1 MKIIF
6 FGNCIFTSEAVK
18 LLLKNKDNQITLVS
32 YKDSMDYCVKNS
44 LPKFIKKNNFK
55 YIEFDRKTDDETKII
70 LNDKYDLLICCVWNK
85 KFSKEIISALPA
97 YNIHPSL
104 LPKYRGAN
112 PLQAQIDNHEKIG
125 GVTMHLM
132 SQEYDSGPIY
142 KQIPF
147 HISKKESIASLSI
160 KAAKITCIILK
171 DFLSDFP
178 NIHLKN
184 QNDNEA
190 TYC

>member
-6 FGNCIFTSEAVK
+6 FGNCIFTSKAVK
-18 LLLKNKDNQITLVS
+18 LLLKNNDNQITLVS
-32 YKDSMDYCVKNS
+32 YKDSLDYCVKNS
-44 LPKFIKKNNFK
+44 LPKFMKKKNFK
-55 YIEFDRKTDDETKII
+55 YIEFDIKKDDETKII
-70 LNDKYDLLICCVWNK
+70 MNNEYDVLISCAWNK
-85 KFSKEIISALPA
+85 KFSKEVINTLPS

-112 PLQAQIDNHEKIG
+112 PLQAQINNHEKIG

-142 KQIPF
+142 KQISF
-147 HISKKESIASLSI
+147 HISKRENITSLAN
-160 KAAKITCIILK
+160 KVARKTCILLK
-171 DFLSDFP
+171 DFINDFP
-178 NIHLKN
+178 NIYLIN
-184 QNDNEA
+184 QNDDEA